1 MNLARSYGMDREMA
15 DQGGMAWYVAKT
27 RYFRQEIRMRDELSR
42 RGIISFVPTVS
53 VRKSRGSGS
62 YEKVLAPNI
71 VFVRATKED
80 ACMLVVRDRYPIQFV
95 PDCATRQMMVV
106 PDKQM
111 DDFRRVFDLSIEE
124 GGLVDKPLKVGEK
137 VRVTKGSLKGVEGY
151 VEELLGKTYVVVGLL
166 GCLWA
171 RARVP
176 RAWLEKII

>member
-1 MNLARSYGMDREMA
+1 M
-15 DQGGMAWYVAKT
+15 DQGTAAWFVAKT

-42 RGIISFVPTVS
+42 RGVDAFVPTMN
-53 VRKSRGSGS
+53 VRKTRGSGS

-71 VFVRATKED
+71 VFVRATKAE
-80 ACMLVVRDRYPIQFV
+80 ACMLVVRDRFPIQFV

-137 VRVTKGSLKGVEGY
+137 VRVTKGALKGVEGY
-151 VEELLGKTYVVVGLL
+151 VVELLGRTYVVVSLMD
-166 GCLWA
+166 CLWA

-176 RAWLEKII
+176 RAWLEKI